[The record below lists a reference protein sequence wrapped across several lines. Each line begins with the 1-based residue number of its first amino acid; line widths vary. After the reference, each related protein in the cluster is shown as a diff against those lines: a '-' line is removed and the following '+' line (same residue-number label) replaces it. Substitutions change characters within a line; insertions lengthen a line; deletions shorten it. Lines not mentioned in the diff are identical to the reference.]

1 MGNDNRWFTS
11 FWSAPGCVFKNIAVM
26 VSIGQGVLLFS
37 VFLVSS
43 LRGLAGQETSDLD
56 IYSFLIKSEVSSH
69 YAITVITSRVANRA
83 NESRE
88 VDFHVELPKNA
99 FISKFTMT
107 IDGKAYDGVVKKKE
121 EAQQQYSRAVSRG
134 QSAGLVSAVGRKLEE
149 FRTSVTVAALSKVTF
164 TLTYEEMLKRT
175 LGKYKLLIKARPK
188 QLVKHFS
195 IDVRIFEPQG
205 IRFVETQGSLTSND
219 LASAVNTTQS
229 DREVHVHFSP
239 SLQQQQQC
247 SGCEEKGLS
256 GELLVI
262 YDVNR
267 PKSQGD
273 VQVVNG
279 YFVHYFA
286 PSDLTR
292 IPKNVVFIIDHSGSM
307 RGTKIQQTQEAMM
320 KILGDLHEDDYFSLI
335 KFNSGVTTWMPAL
348 VPVNSHNVEAARKF
362 VEGLKARGMTNINKA
377 VLKGVQ
383 MLSSFLESEAQGGSA
398 SIIILLTDGDPTIGV
413 TDLDQIQVNVK
424 QAIRNRYS
432 LYCLGFGFDVDYN
445 FLERMALEN
454 GGLARRIY
462 EDSDAALQLQG
473 FYEEVA
479 SPLLLDVR
487 MNYVGVSNV
496 TQTNFSQYY
505 AGSEIVV
512 AGQITD
518 NDLET
523 LTAEVRAKSRDNE
536 VTYREVFPETD
547 SDASR
552 SLDHYIFKSYI
563 QRLWAYLTVQQLL
576 EREVLL
582 SGEQKKASRDRAL
595 ALSLS
600 YSFVTPLTSMVV
612 TKPEGEDTQVA
623 HKPEEGK
630 KSPGGHFGHPS
641 SQLRMRGGHFGHPSS
656 QLRMYGHQL
665 HSIHHNHA
673 PSAGKM
679 ARLMDAGVPVFVTRE
694 SLSNTPPPATVTRL
708 MPKSNLLKVLM
719 PAQGQNIPLCFQIEA
734 PQNFAKKL
742 TLKVLSDPI
751 SGVSINAEMLKGE
764 DFLRVAVHYKDE
776 CHIEAN
782 STGIKVTQEGKERF
796 ISWTAYA
803 TTESCNG
810 MTLALQ
816 REVLE
821 VAAGNMRVDIL
832 RHKKSQDSF
841 LWPAIRQQAPIA
853 NATGI
858 MGQAPVSY
866 ILKETTPVA
875 KLEILGKEVL
885 GTRDSVVDYSTHTKP
900 TVYCWLVP
908 FSSVVLESLQSL
920 IVSQL

>member
-1 MGNDNRWFTS
+1 
-11 FWSAPGCVFKNIAVM
+11 M
-26 VSIGQGVLLFS
+26 VSVGQGVLLFS
-37 VFLVSS
+37 LLLSS

-56 IYSFLIKSEVSSH
+56 IYSFLIKSEVSSR

-149 FRTSVTVAALSKVTF
+149 FRTSVMVAALSKVTF
-164 TLTYEEMLKRT
+164 TLTYEELLKRT

-188 QLVKHFS
+188 QPVKHFS
-195 IDVRIFEPQG
+195 IDVQIFEPQG
-205 IRFVETQGSLTSND
+205 ILFVETQGSLTSND

-247 SGCEEKGLS
+247 FGCQEKGLS
-256 GELLVI
+256 GELLVV

-273 VQVVNG
+273 VQVVDG

-292 IPKNVVFIIDHSGSM
+292 IPKNVIFIIDHSSSM
-307 RGTKIQQTQEAMM
+307 RGTKIQQTREAMM

-335 KFNSGVTTWMPAL
+335 KFNGHVTTWMPAL
-348 VPVNSHNVEAARKF
+348 VPVNSHNLEVARKF
-362 VEGLKARGMTNINKA
+362 VEGIKDRGMTNINEA

-383 MLSSFLESEAQGGSA
+383 MLSSFLESEAQEGSA

-413 TDLDQIQVNVK
+413 TNLDKIQANVK

-432 LYCLGFGFDVDYN
+432 LYCLGFGFDVDYS

-479 SPLLLDVR
+479 SPLLLDVQ
-487 MNYVGVSNV
+487 MNYIGVANV

-536 VTYREVFPETD
+536 VTYHEAFPE
-547 SDASR
+547 SDR
-552 SLDHYIFKSYI
+552 SLDHYIFKPYI

-582 SGEQKKASRDRAL
+582 SGEQKKAARERAL

-630 KSPGGHFGHPS
+630 RSQGGHVGHQA
-641 SQLRMRGGHFGHPSS
+641 QLRKQSGLRGHSVQHLYKRLGQSAHAQVHGGQSAPMLKHHDVPILK
-656 QLRMYGHQL
+656 LRRVL
-665 HSIHHNHA
+665 
-673 PSAGKM
+673 
-679 ARLMDAGVPVFVTRE
+679 V
-694 SLSNTPPPATVTRL
+694 SNTPPPVTVTRL
-708 MPKSNLLKVLM
+708 MPKANLLKVLM
-719 PAQGQNIPLCFQIEA
+719 PAQGQNTPLCFQIEA
-734 PQNFAKKL
+734 PQNFVDTLPKKL
-742 TLKVLSDPI
+742 VLKVLSDPI

-764 DFLRVAVHYKDE
+764 DFLRVAIHYKDE

-796 ISWTAYA
+796 ISWTSYA
-803 TTESCNG
+803 ATEHCNG
-810 MTLALQ
+810 ITLALQ
-816 REVLE
+816 KEVLE

-841 LWPAIRQQAPIA
+841 LWPAIRHQAPIA

-866 ILKETTPVA
+866 HLKETTPVA
-875 KLEILGKEVL
+875 KLKILGKEVL
-885 GTRDSVVDYSTHTKP
+885 GTRDSMVDYSTHTKP

-908 FSSVVLESLQSL
+908 FSSVVLESLQSV